1 MKEIAVAVVILA
13 LQTPTAWS
21 VDSDANQLANSV
33 SGVISDRKPE
43 TETQPSGPSKWPAS
57 GGSLENGSTTLTP
70 FLTRFLKQKGF
81 QVNELPLEQ
90 SSPLREIQSLEVQ
103 GDRAP
108 VDMGGV
114 IVDGLIIRFA
124 SAEAKARARA
134 NEPPPNDLM
143 EQLHKAA
150 QVPLGFHR
158 AMSMDAFVFRFTT
171 PLTWEEAE
179 AVIERLRTL
188 PSIDF
193 IEADVRVQVN
203 MIPNDPYFYDYQ
215 WSLAPPE
222 YYPGGI
228 NAVDAWDITTGSSAT
243 VVAVIDTGITNAS
256 SFGIGRVLPGYDFI
270 SDFFMANDGN
280 GRDADPS
287 DPGDWRMTGECPGS
301 SYMAQPSSWHGTH
314 VAGTIAA
321 PGNNA
326 SGIAGIN
333 WRTRILPVRVLGKC
347 GGIPSDIVDGML
359 WAAGLPV
366 PGVPNNSNP
375 ARVINMSLG
384 GRLPTGCTNS
394 IYQEAINKIKSTN
407 SLIVVAAGNDDTEA
421 ATHVPASCDGVMT
434 VGAVDHLGYRASY
447 SNYSFNYRVMIS
459 APGGDQVY
467 YGASFYGILST
478 YNTGVTTSGSV
489 TFKQLSGTSMAAPH
503 VAGVAS
509 LAMAVDPEQ
518 HAQMIGVIMALL
530 SRPFPTGDLCDTYY
544 PICGL
549 GILDAHESLLGM
561 EIMKPYRVVW
571 DFYNPDLNHYFR
583 TGGVNE
589 PYAVL
594 SGAAG
599 RWNDTE
605 DYFIAWKDGSEGA
618 VPVCRFYGTPG
629 IGPNSHFYTAG
640 PAECESTKQAPG
652 WTYEGIAF
660 YMKRPING
668 ICPQDTMPIYRYYNN
683 RWMHNDSNHR
693 YATHLFDKDFM
704 IQQGWVLE
712 GVAMCGLG
720 V

>member
-1 MKEIAVAVVILA
+1 MKKIVVAAVILL
-13 LQTPTAWS
+13 LQTPTVWS
-21 VDSDANQLANSV
+21 TERGASQLADSV
-33 SGVISDRKPE
+33 GGVISDRRPE
-43 TETQPSGPSKWPAS
+43 TGAQPSDPSKWRAS
-57 GGSLENGSTTLTP
+57 GGAPENGPSTLTP

-81 QVNELPLEQ
+81 QVNESPLEH
-90 SSPLREIQSLEVQ
+90 SSPSSGVQSLEVQ
-103 GDRAP
+103 SDTAP

-114 IVDGLIIRFA
+114 IVDGLIVRFA
-124 SAEAKARARA
+124 SAEARARARA
-134 NEPPPNDLM
+134 NEAPPNDLV

-150 QVPLGFHR
+150 RVPLGFHR

-179 AVIERLRTL
+179 AVIERLRAL
-188 PSIDF
+188 PGIDF
-193 IEADVRVQVN
+193 IEADVRMQVN
-203 MIPNDPYFYDYQ
+203 MIPNDPYYYDYQ

-228 NAVDAWDITTGSSAT
+228 NAEDAWNITTGSSAT
-243 VVAVIDTGITNAS
+243 VVAVIDTGITNPS
-256 SFGIGRVLPGYDFI
+256 SFGTGRVLPGYDFI
-270 SDFFMANDGN
+270 SDVFTANDGN
-280 GRDADPS
+280 GRDPDPS
-287 DPGDWRMTGECPGS
+287 DPGDWRVTGECPGS
-301 SYMAQPSSWHGTH
+301 YMSKPSSWHGTH

-321 PGNNA
+321 RGNDA

-333 WRTRILPVRVLGKC
+333 WRTRVLPVRVLGKC
-347 GGIPSDIVDGML
+347 GGNRSDTVDGML

-366 PGVPNNSNP
+366 AGVPNNPNP

-384 GRLPTGCTNS
+384 GPSPSGCANS
-394 IYQEAINKIKSTN
+394 IYQEAINRIKSTN

-421 ATHVPASCDGVMT
+421 ARFVPASCEGVMT

-447 SNYSFNYRVMIS
+447 SNYSFDYRVAIS
-459 APGGDQVY
+459 APGGDQDY
-467 YGASFYGILST
+467 YGAGFYGIVST
-478 YNTGVTTSGSV
+478 SNTGKTTLGGV
-489 TFKQLSGTSMAAPH
+489 TFEQKSGTSMAAPH

-518 HAQMIGVIMALL
+518 HAEMIGAIMGLV
-530 SRPFPTGDLCDTYY
+530 SRPFPTGSSCDAYY
-544 PICGL
+544 PICGS
-549 GILDAHESLLGM
+549 GILDAHETLLAV
-561 EIMKPYRVVW
+561 EAMKPYRLVW

-583 TGGVNE
+583 TGGVKE
-589 PYAVL
+589 PYTVL
-594 SGAAG
+594 SGVAG
-599 RWNDTE
+599 RWNDMG

-640 PAECESTKQAPG
+640 PAECASTKNALG

-660 YMKRPING
+660 YMKRPVNG
-668 ICPQDTMPIYRYYNN
+668 ICPQDTQPVYRYYNN

-693 YATHLFDKDFM
+693 YATHLFDKNLM

-712 GVAMCGLG
+712 GVAMCGAG
-720 V
+720 